1 MSTEAMA
8 QAVIESASEPADSGV
23 DAIAKENLDP
33 NFSGAPQTEGELK
46 EAVKEAVDAGASKE
60 DVKQMIKEYEIKVN
74 GKKKM
79 VKLDL
84 SDEKDIIR
92 RLQMAEAGQHAMQES
107 SELKKLVEN
116 ELQRARQNPW
126 DFLKELGL
134 DPDDLAEQR
143 IVQKVEELKKS
154 PEQLEREKLQKEL
167 EAARAELEKERTA
180 KEEFKMTQLREKAKN
195 DLDKEVSEA
204 FESHPN
210 LPRTQKTVRRI
221 ADAMLWAAQNGY
233 EDVKVADVVPAVE
246 EEIRRE
252 FNEFVSALPEDAIE
266 HFLGKNLLEKMRKK
280 RVAEAKKTQDVAPL
294 QTKSVT
300 APKPE
305 KKEQNKDKTDLKDYF
320 KSLRRI

>member
-8 QAVIESASEPADSGV
+8 QAVIDSASQTTESGV
-23 DAIAKENLDP
+23 DVIN
-33 NFSGAPQTEGELK
+33 GTAPAVPATEGELQS
-46 EAVKEAVDAGASKE
+46 AVKEAAENGATKE
-60 DVKQMIKEYEIKVN
+60 EIKQMIKEFEVKVN
-74 GKKKM
+74 GKKKV

-84 SDEKDIIR
+84 NDEKDIIR
-92 RLQMAEAGQHAMQES
+92 RLQMAEAGQSAMQES
-107 SELKKLVEN
+107 AELRKLVET

-154 PEQLEREKLQKEL
+154 PEQVEREKLQREL
-167 EAARAELEKERTA
+167 EAARAELEKERSA
-180 KEEFKMTQLREKAKN
+180 KEEFKMSQLREAAKN
-195 DLDKEVSEA
+195 TLDREVAEA
-204 FESHPN
+204 FESNPN

-221 ADAMLWAAQNGY
+221 ADAMLWATENGY
-233 EDVKVADVVPAVE
+233 EDVKVADVMPAVE

-252 FNEFVSALPEDAIE
+252 FNEFVAALPEEAIE

-294 QTKSVT
+294 QTKAVST
-300 APKPE
+300 PKIDEKEE
-305 KKEQNKDKTDLKDYF
+305 KKDKVSARDF
-320 KSLRRI
+320 FRGLR